1 MQKYLDFNY
10 SDLCIEVIP
19 RRNALTQDDD
29 MLRGYE
35 MGPLKNKTYKHLN
48 NYNYEKSFVYDADAC
63 NGGCGIV
70 VRERA

>member
-48 NYNYEKSFVYDADAC
+48 NLQL
-63 NGGCGIV
+63 
-70 VRERA
+70 